1 MLIPQKRC
9 AVCQTIKGNKKLIQ
23 RIYDSSHFVPHGT
36 ETIKDIARATGMNYR
51 GLLVHV
57 KKHQFI
63 NSQDYQEK
71 MLSHYDNQAEK
82 KAVQKA
88 VKAVNSIQSVIE
100 KGQERLDSGEI
111 TVNTDQLIRASQIKM
126 QDEAKAKDQ
135 ALALELSLAH
145 FMSGESTNER
155 VYIESE

>member
-1 MLIPQKRC
+1 MLVPQKRC
-9 AVCQTIKGNKKLIQ
+9 NICKLVKENKPLLK
-23 RIYDSSHFVPHGT
+23 RIYESTHFIPHGK
-36 ETIKDIARATGMNYR
+36 ESLHQIANDTGLNYKALR
-51 GLLVHV
+51 IHV
-57 KKHQFI
+57 KKHQFL

-71 MLSHYDNQAEK
+71 MLQNYDQQVSI
-82 KAVQKA
+82 KATAKA

-126 QDEAKAKDQ
+126 ADEAKQKDQ
-135 ALALELSLAH
+135 DLMAVSLAH

-155 VYIESE
+155 VYIEADE